1 MQFDVLLE
9 ELISSIPDYVSFL
22 TVDELNASSAE
33 LAAEYPSV
41 GLKTA
46 GYSRNGD
53 PIDALHIGKGKRTA
67 LLFGAPHPNE
77 PIGCMMLEFLAR
89 KLAEDKDFLEWT
101 GFRWVIV
108 KCADPDGTR
117 LNEGW
122 FKGPFTPLHYAKNFY
137 RPPHFQQVEWS
148 FPVKYKKLNF
158 DSPIPETKAIMG
170 LIEREK
176 PSFIYSLHNAGFGGA
191 YYYVSKPCEP
201 LYKRYREGARNQG
214 IPLHLGEPEMPY
226 AKKLSEAV
234 YLMPSIQETY
244 DYLEKY
250 TDKDPAE
257 IIKGGAGSTDYA
269 RRIVPDVFSLVCEVP
284 YFYDPRIDDLT
295 ESDVKR
301 RDAILHSVE
310 LSSGMFSFL
319 KERYKE
325 IEGLLAVPSKFKEAI
340 EENLRTMPAHLE
352 AKCKWAET
360 TEGLDDLATVSQK
373 FDNQVITRFYG
384 MLSFGMFIRM
394 IDQQLEMT
402 VDVQERKKLEA
413 VKSEVEE
420 ELERHNREL
429 LKDLNYEVIP
439 IKKLV
444 AVQLWAA
451 LATIDWLRKGG
462 KGKGEQFR
470 QNSGKRNKKEGG

>member
-1 MQFDVLLE
+1 MRFNAALSE
-9 ELISSIPDYVSFL
+9 IISSIPDYEEFL
-22 TVDELNASSAE
+22 TVDELNASSVE
-33 LAAEYPSV
+33 LATEYPSV
-41 GLKTA
+41 ELETA

-53 PIDALHIGKGKRTA
+53 PIYALHIGKGKGTA

-158 DSPIPETKAIMG
+158 DSSIPETKAIMG

-176 PSFIYSLHNAGFGGA
+176 PLFMYSLHNAGFGGA

-201 LYKRYREGARNQG
+201 LYERYREGARNQG

-226 AKKLSEAV
+226 AKKLSDAV

-269 RRIVPDVFSLVCEVP
+269 RRFVPDVFSLVCEVP
-284 YFYDPRIDDLT
+284 YFYDPRIADLA

-310 LSSGMFSFL
+310 LSSEMFGFL

-325 IEGLLAVPSKFKEAI
+325 IAALLTAHSKFKEAL
-340 EENLRTMPAHLE
+340 EESLRTMPAHLE
-352 AKCKWAET
+352 AKRKWAET
-360 TEGLDDLATVSQK
+360 TEELNSPATVSQK
-373 FDNQVITRFYG
+373 FDNYVITRFYG

-394 IDQQLEMT
+394 IDQQLKET
-402 VDVQERKKLEA
+402 PDVQERKKLEA
-413 VKSEVEE
+413 VKFEVEK

-429 LKDLNYEVIP
+429 VKDLNYEVIP

-451 LATIDWLRKGG
+451 LATLNWFAQGRG
-462 KGKGEQFR
+462 
-470 QNSGKRNKKEGG
+470 

>member
-1 MQFDVLLE
+1 MQFDAILKE
-9 ELISSIPDYVSFL
+9 IISSIPDYQSFL
-22 TVDELNASSAE
+22 TVDELNESSMR
-33 LAAEYPSV
+33 LAAEHPSV
-41 GLKTA
+41 ELETA
-46 GYSRNGD
+46 GRSRNGD
-53 PIDALHIGKGKRTA
+53 PIYALHIGKGKRTA

-101 GFRWVIV
+101 GFRWIIV

-122 FKGPFTPLHYAKNFY
+122 FKGPFTPLHYARNFY

-158 DSPIPETKAIMG
+158 DSPLPETRAIMG
-170 LIEREK
+170 LIDRER
-176 PSFIYSLHNAGFGGA
+176 PSFMYSLHNAGFGGA

-201 LYKRYREGARNQG
+201 LYERYREGALSQG

-226 AKKLSEAV
+226 AIKLSDAI

-257 IIKGGAGSTDYA
+257 VIKGGAGSTDYA
-269 RRIVPDVFSLVCEVP
+269 RRVVPDVFSLVCEVP
-284 YFYDPRIDDLT
+284 YFYDPRIEDLS

-301 RDAILHSVE
+301 RDAILYSVE

-319 KERYKE
+319 EKRYRE
-325 IEGLLAVPSKFKEAI
+325 IEGLLTVPSKFKEAI
-340 EENLRTMPAHLE
+340 EESLRTMPSYLE
-352 AKCKWAET
+352 AKRRWVEVA
-360 TEGLDDLATVSQK
+360 EGLEGPATVSQK
-373 FDNQVITRFYG
+373 FDSYVITRFYG

-394 IDQQLEMT
+394 IDRELEGT
-402 VDVQERKKLEA
+402 PDVQEREKLEE
-413 VKSEVEE
+413 VKFEVEE
-420 ELERHNREL
+420 ELERHNKEL
-429 LKDLNYEVIP
+429 LKDLNYKVIP
-439 IKKLV
+439 IKNLV
-444 AVQLWAA
+444 AVQLWSA
-451 LATIDWLRKGG
+451 LITINWLRKGG
-462 KGKGEQFR
+462 EGKEA
-470 QNSGKRNKKEGG
+470 